1 MKRKL
6 FMALGLLAFVAT
18 PVLAA
23 GLWPDFPIVGGASYC
38 ASTSTGVSG
47 QVCTVTV
54 PAGPTALTGAET
66 VPADTNLAQGQP
78 PQTVKV
84 PVSTLASGAYANV
97 SPLTGTSVV
106 IPNNVS
112 NYLITPAGTIAALT
126 VTMPSAPT
134 DGQVVRISSSQT
146 VTALTLNGAAGQ
158 TISNAP
164 TAITI
169 STTATYGYAFLYQR
183 SSKTW
188 FRLL

>member
-38 ASTSTGVSG
+38 ASTSTGVNG

-54 PAGPTALTGAET
+54 PAGPTALTGSET

-84 PVSTLASGAYANV
+84 PVTSLASGAYANV
-97 SPLTGTSVV
+97 SPLTGASVV

-146 VTALTLNGAAGQ
+146 VTALTLNGA
-158 TISNAP
+158 
-164 TAITI
+164 
-169 STTATYGYAFLYQR
+169 
-183 SSKTW
+183 
-188 FRLL
+188 

>member
-54 PAGPTALTGAET
+54 PAGPAALTGSET

-84 PVSTLASGAYANV
+84 PVTSLASGAYANV

-146 VTALTLNGAAGQ
+146 VTALTLNGASGQ

-169 STTATYGYAFLYQR
+169 STTATYGYEFIYKA
-183 SSKTW
+183 SSKIW
-188 FRLL
+188 YRLN

>member
-1 MKRKL
+1 
-6 FMALGLLAFVAT
+6 LLAFVAT

-38 ASTSTGVSG
+38 ASTSTGVNG

-84 PVSTLASGAYANV
+84 PVTSLASGAYAT
-97 SPLTGTSVV
+97 SAPLTGASVV

-112 NYLITPAGTIAALT
+112 NYVITPAGTIATLT

-134 DGQVVRISSSQT
+134 DGQVVHISSSQT
-146 VTALTLNGAAGQ
+146 VTALTLSGAAGQ
-158 TISNAP
+158 TVSNSP

-169 STTATYGYAFLYQR
+169 STTATYGYAFLYQA
-183 SSKTW
+183 SSKKW
-188 FRLL
+188 LRLN

>member
-1 MKRKL
+1 MKRII
-6 FMALGLLAFVAT
+6 FAALGLLALIAT

-23 GLWPDFPIVGGASYC
+23 GLWPNFPVVGGASYC

-66 VPADTNLAQGQP
+66 VPADTNLTQGQP
-78 PQTVKV
+78 PQTVRV
-84 PVSTLASGAYANV
+84 PVTSLASGAYANV

-134 DGQVVRISSSQT
+134 DGQVVHINSSAT
-146 VTALTLNGAAGQ
+146 VTALTLNGASGQ

-169 STTATYGYAFLYQR
+169 STTVAYGYAFLYQA
-183 SSKTW
+183 STKKW
-188 FRLL
+188 MRLQ